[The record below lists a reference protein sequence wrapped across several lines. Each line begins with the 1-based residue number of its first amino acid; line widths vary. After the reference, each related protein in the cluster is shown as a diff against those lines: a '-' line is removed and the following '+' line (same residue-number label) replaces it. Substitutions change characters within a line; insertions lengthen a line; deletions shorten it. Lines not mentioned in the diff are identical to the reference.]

1 MTARADE
8 TAIRALF
15 QRLRA
20 AHAERDAEGILAC
33 YSPDARLFE
42 LAPPL
47 GRRGQERGQLQAW
60 LDSWD
65 KPVRLTDQGS
75 ELDIEGDLAVSTG
88 YLRFEG
94 AKAGEDQSL
103 WFRTTSVLRRAP
115 DGWRIVHDH
124 SSVPMAMD
132 GSGRA
137 ETGLL
142 PGGS

>member
-1 MTARADE
+1 MTVLADE

-15 QRLRA
+15 QRLQD
-20 AHAERDAEGILAC
+20 AHAARDAEGILAC
-33 YSPDARLFE
+33 YASDVRLFG

-47 GRRGQERGQLQAW
+47 GQRGQQGDELKAW

-65 KPVRLTDQGS
+65 EPVRMEEQGS

-94 AKAGEDQSL
+94 TKAGADQTL
-103 WFRTTSVLRRAP
+103 WFRSTSVLRRGP
-115 DGWRIVHDH
+115 DGWRIIHDH

-137 ETGLL
+137 ETGLP
-142 PGGS
+142 PGDR